1 VGLGASATKTTTTE
15 LNTPNSVPTTK
26 LRYPHWVQLADH
38 DRVPRLLELGW
49 EKSTGLIDTNKGM
62 YGCIMV
68 WPHETEP
75 PNE

>member
-1 VGLGASATKTTTTE
+1 VQGNARLKDDQEPPAEKSKM
-15 LNTPNSVPTTK
+15 
-26 LRYPHWVQLADH
+26 RYPHWVQLADH

-49 EKSTGLIDTNKGM
+49 EKSTGRIDTNKGL

-68 WPHETEP
+68 WPHDTEP

>member
-1 VGLGASATKTTTTE
+1 VVQSSARLKGHKEPETE
-15 LNTPNSVPTTK
+15 KPK
-26 LRYPHWVQLADH
+26 MRYPHWVQLADH

-49 EKSTGLIDTNKGM
+49 EKSTGLIDTNKGL

>member
-1 VGLGASATKTTTTE
+1 M
-15 LNTPNSVPTTK
+15 
-26 LRYPHWVQLADH
+26 RYPHWVQLADH

-49 EKSTGLIDTNKGM
+49 EKSTGLIDTNKGL